1 MSSSKQNKRSPLKVL
16 AVAAS
21 GLLALAGMASF
32 WWASTLPR
40 AQTGDESHAV
50 RVTIRDNV
58 CDPNDITVP
67 AGRTTFVITNASSR
81 ALEWEILDGVM
92 VVEERENIA
101 PGISQT
107 LRVKLSPGQFQIT
120 CGLLSNPRGTL
131 TVTPSA
137 ASDAEAAKPSLVA
150 YVGPLAEYRVT
161 LLTQAAAL
169 QKALQAAAV
178 AEQAGDHDQA
188 RQAYIQA
195 HQAYARME
203 PVADLF
209 ADLDARLNV
218 RSEYLQQREN
228 DAAFVGLYRLQ
239 HALYG
244 NDALDHARP
253 IIEAL
258 QVDASALRERLR
270 TLSIE
275 PAKMASGAARVMQR
289 MGDRFTQDAKSL
301 PPELHADIML
311 AQGEGAERIAQLL
324 APLVGKS
331 DPALQQQID
340 QRFAA
345 WHACLEAYRQEPDEA
360 SAARLSQTVQS
371 VEETL
376 AQINDKLGLE

>member
-67 AGRTTFVITNASSR
+67 AGRTIFVITNASSR

-178 AEQAGDHDQA
+178 AVQAGDRDQA
-188 RQAYIQA
+188 RQAYIRA

-239 HALYG
+239 HTLYG
-244 NDALDHARP
+244 NDAFDQARP
-253 IIEAL
+253 VIEAL
-258 QVDASALRERLR
+258 QVDAGALRERLR

-345 WHACLEAYRQEPDEA
+345 WHACLDAYRQEPDEA
-360 SAARLSQTVQS
+360 SAARLSQAVQS

>member
-40 AQTGDESHAV
+40 AQMGEESHAV

-107 LRVKLSPGQFQIT
+107 LRVKLSPGRFQIT

-244 NDALDHARP
+244 NDALDQARP

-360 SAARLSQTVQS
+360 SAARLSQAVQS